1 MELEHYFPF
10 KKFTIFFSFFVN
22 DKINPG
28 HPFIFFEKKIVFASP
43 LTKNFSAK
51 FNDHDL
57 QFLFENITCDRKN
70 KVFFHVKIALL
81 PLQRKIGVASAACN
95 LIYLYFREN
104 NIATFHALLVI
115 QMHCYKS

>member
-1 MELEHYFPF
+1 MELEHYFSL

-70 KVFFHVKIALL
+70 KFFFHVKISLL

-104 NIATFHALLVI
+104 NRATFHALLVI